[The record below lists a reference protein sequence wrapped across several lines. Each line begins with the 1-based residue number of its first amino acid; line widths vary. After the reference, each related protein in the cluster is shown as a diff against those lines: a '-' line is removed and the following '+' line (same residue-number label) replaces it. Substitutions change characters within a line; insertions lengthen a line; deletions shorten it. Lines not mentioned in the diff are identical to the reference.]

1 VPYIPVTETQKNEM
15 LGTLGLSSIEELFCE
30 IPKEY
35 RFPTLKLEEGLSES
49 EVLAEIAALAERNV
63 HAGNN
68 NWFLG
73 AGCYNHF
80 IPSAINALASRGEFL
95 TAYTPYQSEAS
106 QGTLQA
112 IFEYQTMMASLLGME
127 VVNAGHYD
135 GATAL
140 AEAVIIALK
149 QKAGVE
155 KQRVI
160 IPESLHPE
168 YKEVLA
174 TYLDSYNPII
184 EYYSGDPTAAC
195 KIGTPAD
202 SSDYGIACVV
212 AAYPDFFGTIP
223 NMIGAADA
231 AHAAGGLF
239 IVHAD
244 PIMLGLFKSPGEYGA
259 DIVTAEG
266 QSLGNYMNSGGPLL
280 GIMAVTKELMRK
292 IPGRIVGETKDSQG
306 RRGFVLTLS
315 AREQHIRR
323 ERAVSNICSN
333 QGHSMLRSCIY
344 LSLMGKQGLKKV
356 AELCWHRSHYAAAK
370 IAALPGFII
379 VHETQELSGN
389 GQGAH
394 FFKEFVVKLP
404 AGKTAEAVCEAL
416 RPKGIVPGF
425 PLSRYYPER
434 NNELLVCVTEH
445 NSKAGIDNFAGALG
459 ELYS

>member
-1 VPYIPVTETQKNEM
+1 M
-15 LGTLGLSSIEELFCE
+15 LGALGLSSIEELFCE
-30 IPKEY
+30 IPKEH
-35 RFPTLKLEEGLSES
+35 RFPTLKLEEGLCES
-49 EVLAEIAALAERNV
+49 EVLAEIATLAECNV

-80 IPSAINALASRGEFL
+80 IPAAVGALASRGEFL

-112 IFEYQTMMASLLGME
+112 IFEYQTMIASLLGME

-140 AEAVIIALK
+140 SEAVIIALK
-149 QKAGVE
+149 QKDDAE
-155 KQRVI
+155 KQRVL

-174 TYLDSYNPII
+174 TYLASYNPII
-184 EYYSGDPTAAC
+184 EYYSGDPATAC
-195 KIGTPAD
+195 KTSASASSAQGTPEGSTD
-202 SSDYGIACVV
+202 NGIACLV

-231 AHAAGGLF
+231 VHAAGGLF

-244 PIMLGLFKSPGEYGA
+244 PVMMGLFKSPGEYGA

-266 QSLGNYMNSGGPLL
+266 QSLGNDMNSGGPLL
-280 GIMAVTKELMRK
+280 GIMAATKDLMRK

-344 LSLMGKQGLKKV
+344 LSLMGKQGLKQV
-356 AELCWHRSHYAAAK
+356 AELCWNRSHYAAAK
-370 IAALPGFII
+370 IAALPGFI
-379 VHETQELSGN
+379 VVNEAGKLSGN
-389 GQGAH
+389 GQGNT

-404 AGKTAEAVCEAL
+404 PGKTAEAACQAFIA
-416 RPKGIVPGF
+416 KGIVPGL
-425 PLSRYYPER
+425 PLSRYFPER
-434 NNELLVCVTEH
+434 KDQLLVCVTEN
-445 NSKAGIDNFAGALG
+445 NSKASIDNLVTALG
-459 ELYS
+459 EL